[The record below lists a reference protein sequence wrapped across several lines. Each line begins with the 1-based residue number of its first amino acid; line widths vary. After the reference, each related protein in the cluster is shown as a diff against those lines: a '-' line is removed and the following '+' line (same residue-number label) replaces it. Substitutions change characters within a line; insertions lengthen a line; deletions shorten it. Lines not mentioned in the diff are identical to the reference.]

1 MAEDYKCGEGRQPLP
16 LLLSAEEKKLE
27 LRLGLPGGEGWST
40 KQKKRESPAEAS
52 RVCKRN
58 SANASSAAKR
68 VFLSPVDSK
77 TQAFQ
82 RQTQAGFLQLQ
93 AKGKESMEK
102 QVATPPSSSKNVQ
115 SSSPSRTAT
124 APVVGWPPIRSSRK
138 NLAGAAK
145 PSAESPNGS
154 FQAAKPP
161 ETERKGLF
169 VKINMDGIPIGRKID
184 LMACD
189 SYDKLSSV
197 VDELFRGLVA
207 AQMDRRGTE
216 ERRAITGLLDGSGE
230 FTLVYEDDEGD
241 RMLVGDVPWDMFVS
255 TAKRLRVLKS
265 SDLSAS
271 SMRAVIRDSANES

>member
-1 MAEDYKCGEGRQPLP
+1 MLAKC
-16 LLLSAEEKKLE
+16 
-27 LRLGLPGGEGWST
+27 
-40 KQKKRESPAEAS
+40 
-52 RVCKRN
+52 
-58 SANASSAAKR
+58 
-68 VFLSPVDSK
+68 
-77 TQAFQ
+77 
-82 RQTQAGFLQLQ
+82 
-93 AKGKESMEK
+93 
-102 QVATPPSSSKNVQ
+102 
-115 SSSPSRTAT
+115 RTAT

-207 AQMDRRGTE
+207 GSSNSTR
-216 ERRAITGLLDGSGE
+216 LLS
-230 FTLVYEDDEGD
+230 TTPLH
-241 RMLVGDVPWDMFVS
+241 VS
-255 TAKRLRVLKS
+255 
-265 SDLSAS
+265 
-271 SMRAVIRDSANES
+271 